1 MLYIHA
7 FFIHSFILICQSR
20 ELWLLLFSSSLSNL
34 ELLLDPSPLPLRSL
48 AWKIHPAEGY
58 IQLRYHPV
66 IIYALMMHYSCSN
79 DDEDNDTHNNNDDD
93 VHVKTPF
100 IHPSIHPFNDSH
112 GDHTH
117 SQTRWWVVVNLFG
130 GGWALMSNAISI
142 DLAKIYATT
151 TLLRCYSKMPCPI
164 AITTTTISSTIE
176 DFVRLFFT

>member
-1 MLYIHA
+1 MTHDRDRTPKARPILFDYDCWFDVNDDVLYIHA

-100 IHPSIHPFNDSH
+100 IHPSIHPLQWLPWGSH
-112 GDHTH
+112 TY
-117 SQTRWWVVVNLFG
+117 TNLLVGRCQSFW
-130 GGWALMSNAISI
+130 GWMGS
-142 DLAKIYATT
+142 Y
-151 TLLRCYSKMPCPI
+151 
-164 AITTTTISSTIE
+164 
-176 DFVRLFFT
+176 V